1 MDTARATVEAM
12 KPSADGT
19 MEPLTAEAARQ
30 ALEQVCE
37 QAGLEA
43 AGAELI
49 RIGEN
54 AVFRLKEPVIVR
66 IARTRRY
73 EPDARKEVAVARWL
87 ESFGLPAT
95 RALPVPQPVLVD
107 SRVATIWESVSE
119 GEEYGDIRQV
129 ATLIRDL
136 HRLQQPAD
144 LELPELDPFAR
155 ADTRLDSVR
164 GLAAEDLEFLRAGLA
179 DARAKWNELE
189 FALPRGPIHGD
200 ANVGNVLRADDGHA
214 VLIDLDGF
222 AVGPREWDLIQTAI
236 YYDRFGW
243 HTREEYD
250 AFVEVYGYDL
260 LDWAGYPALASIRE
274 VLMTI
279 WLAQKAGDD
288 ERSAAE
294 VHKRVQDMRT
304 GGSRKDWAPY

>member
-1 MDTARATVEAM
+1 MTHSAHEAV
-12 KPSADGT
+12 
-19 MEPLTAEAARQ
+19 EPLTTDTARQ
-30 ALEQVCE
+30 ALEKVCLHAE
-37 QAGLEA
+37 LDS

-54 AVFRLKEPVIVR
+54 AVFRLREPVIVR
-66 IARTRRY
+66 IARTSRY

-87 ESFGLPAT
+87 KSAGLPAT
-95 RALPVPQPVLVD
+95 RAVAVEQPIVVD

-119 GEEYGDIRQV
+119 CEEYGDILQV
-129 ATLIRDL
+129 AVLIRAL
-136 HRLQQPAD
+136 HD
-144 LELPELDPFAR
+144 LEQPEGLALPELDPFVR
-155 ADTRLDSVR
+155 ADTRLDGVR
-164 GLAAEDLEFLRAGLA
+164 GVASEDLEFLRSSLA
-179 DARAKWNELE
+179 DARTKWSELE
-189 FALPRGPIHGD
+189 FVLPRGPVHGD

-236 YYDRFGW
+236 FYDRFGW
-243 HTREEYD
+243 HTREEYE

-260 LDWAGYPALASIRE
+260 LKWSGYPALASIRE

-294 VHKRVQDMRT
+294 VRKRVEDMRT